1 MGRILPP
8 RALRISELSQN
19 LTGRGYSSVAAP
31 GDAVAGLGCN
41 EGALEQAAETG
52 LEAIFRAE
60 YKRIA
65 RVLAR
70 VTRDPAR
77 AEELAVEVFLK
88 WDRTPRAHGEHARG
102 WLYRTAVRTG
112 LKELRAETRRARHER
127 LFVWIPQGRAESR
140 SPESLHAESEGQRQV
155 RRVLSGLPRRQAA
168 LLVLRS
174 EGLSYSDLAAAIG
187 VAPGSVGTLLARAQR
202 AFHKEFVSRYGEA

>member
-1 MGRILPP
+1 M
-8 RALRISELSQN
+8 
-19 LTGRGYSSVAAP
+19 AAP
-31 GDAVAGLGCN
+31 GDAVAGIGCN

-155 RRVLSGLPRRQAA
+155 RRVLSGPRWVSSRGLPGWRPCGRR
-168 LLVLRS
+168 
-174 EGLSYSDLAAAIG
+174 GLWYGAG
-187 VAPGSVGTLLARAQR
+187 GSGLQLPLPQWDC
-202 AFHKEFVSRYGEA
+202 S

>member
-1 MGRILPP
+1 M
-8 RALRISELSQN
+8 EL
-19 LTGRGYSSVAAP
+19 
-31 GDAVAGLGCN
+31 
-41 EGALEQAAETG
+41 AAESS

-88 WDRTPRAHGEHARG
+88 WERTPRAHGDNARG

-112 LKELRAETRRARHER
+112 LKELRAETRRARYEQ
-127 LFVWIPQGRAESR
+127 LFVWVPQGRANGPKT
-140 SPESLHAESEGQRQV
+140 PERLHSESEGQRQV

-174 EGLSYSDLAAAIG
+174 EGLSYSDIAVAIG
-187 VAPGSVGTLLARAQR
+187 VGSGSVGTLLARAQR
-202 AFHKEFVSRYGEA
+202 AFRKEFVSRYGEA

>member
-1 MGRILPP
+1 M
-8 RALRISELSQN
+8 
-19 LTGRGYSSVAAP
+19 AAP
-31 GDAVAGLGCN
+31 GDAVAGIGCN
-41 EGALEQAAETG
+41 EGGLEQAAETG

-60 YKRIA
+60 YRRIA

-88 WDRTPRAHGEHARG
+88 WERTPRAHGEHARG

-112 LKELRAETRRARHER
+112 LKELRAETRRARYER
-127 LFVWIPQGRAESR
+127 LFVWVPQGRSESG

-187 VAPGSVGTLLARAQR
+187 VGPGSVGTLLARAQR
-202 AFHKEFVSRYGEA
+202 AFRKEFVSRYGEA